1 MIYYVRDFARDTAI
15 NRLLRH
21 FSMSNSL
28 ILYGIITTSPLEVV
42 IQILG
47 AKFGLSKAIITLIVI
62 FLL

>member
-15 NRLLRH
+15 NRLLGH
-21 FSMSNSL
+21 FGMSNSL

-47 AKFGLSKAIITLIVI
+47 AKFGLSKAIVTLIVI